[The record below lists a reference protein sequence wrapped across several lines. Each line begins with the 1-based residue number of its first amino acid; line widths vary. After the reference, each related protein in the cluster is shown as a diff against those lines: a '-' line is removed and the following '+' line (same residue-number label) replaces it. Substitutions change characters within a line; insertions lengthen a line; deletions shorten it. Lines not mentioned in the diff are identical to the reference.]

1 VSEEEKIPEE
11 KLTGKQLPDISN
23 RQPEFPNYKLQT
35 TNNDLD

>member
-23 RQPEFPNYKLQT
+23 RQPEFSELQT
-35 TNNDLD
+35 ANHQQ